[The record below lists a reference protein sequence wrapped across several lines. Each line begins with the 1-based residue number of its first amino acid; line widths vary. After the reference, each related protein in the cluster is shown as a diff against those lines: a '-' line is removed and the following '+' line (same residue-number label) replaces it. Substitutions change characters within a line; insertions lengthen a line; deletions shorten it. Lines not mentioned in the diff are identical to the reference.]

1 MRPVRDATNSRSFR
15 SPELDRLRVVIRAL
29 ARGGQRMQRVGV
41 WDPDSSFLQT
51 ASRSLVRSVS
61 AQGVP
66 SQQSVLLPRL
76 KTRHFTESGP
86 VRPQRSVSI
95 CEVRKDWGGDELR
108 RAHTVIPNG
117 YSDLARSVEIMIG
130 ARSTTVSTTPIRSTT
145 GS

>member
-1 MRPVRDATNSRSFR
+1 
-15 SPELDRLRVVIRAL
+15 
-29 ARGGQRMQRVGV
+29 MQRVGV

-61 AQGVP
+61 VQGVP
-66 SQQSVLLPRL
+66 PQQSVLLPRS

-95 CEVRKDWGGDELR
+95 CEVRKDWGGDEPARSIR
-108 RAHTVIPNG
+108 RTHTVIPNG
-117 YSDLARSVEIMIG
+117 YSDLARPVEIMIG
-130 ARSTTVSTTPIRSTT
+130 ARSTNVSTTPIRSTT